1 MERPPKP
8 NPLLENGIDF
18 FLGVW
23 HHVTIVMA
31 TTMLLIKL
39 RFRRHPMITIS
50 KSKLKT
56 HMLQIF
62 RQIEQTGEEVIV
74 TDNNR
79 PVLRIQP
86 LNRKRSVDKV
96 FAPYRGQMVFHENPD
111 APTIDE
117 WSEV

>member
-1 MERPPKP
+1 
-8 NPLLENGIDF
+8 
-18 FLGVW
+18 
-23 HHVTIVMA
+23 
-31 TTMLLIKL
+31 ML
-39 RFRRHPMITIS
+39 TIS

-86 LNRKRSVDKV
+86 ITRKPSVNEV
-96 FAPYRGQMVFHENPD
+96 FARYRGKLVFHEDPD
-111 APTIDE
+111 TPTIAE

>member
-1 MERPPKP
+1 M
-8 NPLLENGIDF
+8 
-18 FLGVW
+18 
-23 HHVTIVMA
+23 M
-31 TTMLLIKL
+31 
-39 RFRRHPMITIS
+39 TIS

-86 LNRKRSVDKV
+86 ITTTKSVSEV
-96 FAPYRGQMVFHENPD
+96 FAPYRGQMVWHEDPD
-111 APTIDE
+111 MPTSDE